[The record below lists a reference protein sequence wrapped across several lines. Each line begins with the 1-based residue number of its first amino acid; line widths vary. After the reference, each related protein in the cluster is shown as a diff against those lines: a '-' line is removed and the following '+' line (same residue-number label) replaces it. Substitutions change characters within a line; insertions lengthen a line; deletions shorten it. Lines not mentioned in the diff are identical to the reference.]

1 MSSATLSFIGCT
13 PYAAPRPPYVGHAR
27 SCCGL
32 LRGPY
37 SGSGMGSGSLELAM
51 DSLGNEATEGERRP
65 QTNQRMRGKTVSCVC
80 DHARRALI
88 HGSGGTAPWCTEMIY
103 SKLPTLKHIRGAT
116 RRTLTPTYITRTKI
130 RLPRTTEYLVVRP
143 GRVAARRCAN
153 FYARAP
159 RDPQ

>member
-65 QTNQRMRGKTVSCVC
+65 QTNQRMRGKTVSSVC

-143 GRVAARRCAN
+143 GRVAACTAPCTRR
-153 FYARAP
+153 
-159 RDPQ
+159 